1 MRTII
6 TLLRF
11 LRPFIRE
18 VCLSIFLGIA
28 TVSAGVGMLGT
39 SAFLIASAALHPS
52 IADLQ
57 VAIVGVRFFG
67 ISRAA
72 FRYLERLVSHS
83 VNLHVLSRI
92 REWFYNRLESSPP
105 REINTYK
112 AGDLF
117 NRVMG
122 DLETL
127 ENFYVRVVSPVIVAV
142 VVGAGVSLFLGIY
155 NAWLGMI
162 LAIGLIINGFIIP
175 IISIVAT
182 RRIGVKIVESRAE
195 LSARTVEWVQGLE
208 ELQSYTGEN
217 HWRNGIQQTG
227 SEVGKLQNRFSFLN
241 GVSSGIMLF
250 INNLTVL
257 GLLIM
262 AIPLVSKG
270 DISGVSMA
278 VILLMGMASFES
290 TGSLPQA
297 ALQLNASLE
306 SANRMFIT
314 GNHEPVNGT
323 EIIQAGA
330 MNPREIRLDKVGF
343 YYDSDDTFKLK
354 DVSFTLG
361 AGKRLAL
368 IGPSGSG
375 KTSLVNLLLRFW
387 PGQKGDIYIDGFDI
401 NSFDPVQVRS
411 CFAVVSQSTHIFS
424 SSLRDNLLL
433 ADPQADDARLLKV
446 LYDAQLQD
454 WFFSLPQGLDTW
466 LGDQGMR
473 LSGGERQRVAIA
485 RALLQN
491 RPFIILDEMAEHI
504 DAASSRK
511 INNLINEQF
520 KEQGILI
527 ITHDI
532 TLLQDMDEII
542 LLEEGSIQ
550 ERGTYPYLIRANG
563 RFAQMVRLQ
572 ENSLEN

>member
-1 MRTII
+1 MRTILM
-6 TLLRF
+6 LLRF
-11 LRPFIRE
+11 LRPFIGE

-28 TVSAGVGMLGT
+28 TVSAGIGMLGT

-92 REWFYNRLESSPP
+92 REWFYKRVESAPP
-105 REINTYK
+105 REIYTHK
-112 AGDLF
+112 IGDLL

-142 VVGAGVSLFLGIY
+142 VVGAGASLFLGIY
-155 NAWLGMI
+155 DARLGLI
-162 LAIGLIINGFIIP
+162 LAIGLIVNGFVLP
-175 IISIVAT
+175 ILSIFFT
-182 RRIGVKIVESRAE
+182 RRIGLKIVESRAD
-195 LSARTVEWVQGLE
+195 LSASTVEWVQGLE
-208 ELQSYTGEN
+208 ELQSYTVEN
-217 HWRNGIQQTG
+217 QWAEAIKQMG
-227 SEVGKLQNRFSFLN
+227 SETGKLQNRLSLLN
-241 GVSSGIMLF
+241 GVSSGLILL

-257 GLLIM
+257 GLLLT

-270 DISGVSMA
+270 DLSGVSMA

-306 SANRMFIT
+306 SAKRIFVGSEQAPASET
-314 GNHEPVNGT
+314 KT
-323 EIIQAGA
+323 IQVGRL
-330 MNPREIRLDKVGF
+330 NPQEIRVDQVTF
-343 YYDSDDTFKLK
+343 RYDTDDIFQLK
-354 DVSFTLG
+354 DISFSLG
-361 AGKRLAL
+361 VGKRLAL

-387 PGQKGDIYIDGFDI
+387 SGQQGNIHIDEFAI
-401 NSFDPVQVRS
+401 NSLDPVQVRS
-411 CFAVVSQSTHIFS
+411 IFAVVSQFTHIFS

-433 ADPQADDARLLKV
+433 ADPQADDAKLLKV

-454 WFFSLPQGLDTW
+454 WFLNLPQGLDTW
-466 LGDQGMR
+466 LGDRGMR

-485 RALLQN
+485 RALLQK
-491 RPFIILDEMAEHI
+491 RPYIILDEMAENI
-504 DAASSRK
+504 DAATSRK
-511 INNLINEQF
+511 LTRLINEQF
-520 KEQGILI
+520 RERGILI
-527 ITHDI
+527 ITHDV
-532 TLLQDMDEII
+532 TFLQDVDEII
-542 LLEEGSIQ
+542 LLEDGSIQ
-550 ERGTYPYLIRANG
+550 ERGTYPDLIRADG
-563 RFAQMVRLQ
+563 RFAQLVKAQ
-572 ENSLEN
+572 QNSLDN